1 MHGNVRGGS
10 GHRGVSHAGSHSSA
24 LRGSDRGESREGN
37 DGNQEAAHVEY
48 LGSRAAG
55 PFLHVHV

>member
-1 MHGNVRGGS
+1 VHGDVRGGS
-10 GHRGVSHAGSHSSA
+10 GHCGAGHSGSHASA

-37 DGNQEAAHVEY
+37 NSNQEAAHREY

-55 PFLHVHV
+55 PFLHVHR

>member
-1 MHGNVRGGS
+1 MG
-10 GHRGVSHAGSHSSA
+10 HAGSHSSA
-24 LRGSDRGESREGN
+24 LRGSDRGESRERKN
-37 DGNQEAAHVEY
+37 SNQEAAHGEY